1 MKKLFMFMLMAMILS
16 ISGWSQETVTFGGT
30 ATTNSNMGPL
40 PGYYGYHRSAI
51 VYKPEE
57 LADMPS
63 TCNITSIAWRVG
75 SVTAGSNNSTV
86 SIYLKEIIDTAIAN
100 TATWDD
106 ILFGATLVYQGLAS
120 VTANTWSEFEFST
133 PYQYSGGNLVVIT
146 QGEGCT
152 TSGGCSKSMY
162 YTGTMGSTTATLS
175 SAWTVYKDSSPQ
187 ASTVALSG
195 WSTKNHNKYDIQLTY
210 LPADGDYCAGVSGL
224 TKSNVLASTATVSW
238 NERED
243 NATVYV
249 QIKTASQDWED
260 AVEYTTTDNYF
271 DFTDLEPNTE
281 YDVRVMADC
290 GSSQSTYRT
299 TSFRTTCLL
308 ISEIPQTWDFENTD
322 HGAGTSS
329 YPLPSCWDRITTS
342 TSYLY
347 PYCYSSSTNAHSGTY
362 SLYWYN
368 YYKNS
373 LAILPPI
380 DTEVLPLQDL
390 RLAFYAKISAVPTG
404 SSSVKLQVG
413 VMTDPTDSTTF
424 TVVDSLTLT
433 TTHTLYEVDFN
444 EYEGEGNYIALRNAV
459 TGSLYSY
466 IYVDDMELMH
476 IPACTRPDNIAG
488 ETTTDGATLTWTS
501 TGENFILYYKEYGTE
516 EWLEYIDAQA
526 TDTGWVMNLTGLTPS
541 TYYLFYIKA
550 VCGED
555 ELSTETYIVRTECE
569 LLTELPYVC
578 DFETV
583 PPIANPLP
591 VCWTKGAANATYPYS
606 YSTTNAYEG
615 SRALYF
621 YTANYAA
628 LPPIDPDAIDLSTTQ
643 LTFFARGTS
652 AGYKLQVGVMT
663 DPTNAS
669 TFEQISSITLTS
681 NYELYEIPLSSY
693 EGEGTYVALRDT
705 ASNFIYVDNLSLEV
719 IPACTRPDDIAVE
732 TTVNSATISWTSD
745 GDDFEVYYKQKGT
758 DEWLVTT
765 NFVQGEGE
773 NTWSA
778 EIEYLLES
786 TQYVFYVKATCEG
799 EPRSFEQ
806 SFVTRQTPVDLPYET
821 NFSNDDDANRAWLF
835 QNHTSANY
843 WTFGSIGT
851 NENEETI
858 YGMYITNDGTTS
870 TYSHS
875 ATRVSAEK
883 SFTTGSEGQLHLEFD
898 VAAGG
903 ESTYDYLKVFIT
915 PASWTFP
922 ASTSEAWFSVNNY
935 QGSADS
941 NIYVLNFS
949 DYAANTTNT
958 SAATYPYL
966 FNLTSNTVHIS
977 QDIYN
982 PNPNGDIKV
991 TFMWRNDISGGTQIP
1006 AVEISNF
1013 SISAIECSAPAI
1025 TITDITT
1032 ESATVTLPEGNDY
1045 VVEYKLAS
1053 DDEGA
1058 WQSATVTGALAEIT
1072 GLENTTQYSVR
1083 AAMVCGNE
1091 LSEYSEGTFT
1101 TLQVAVDMPY
1111 ATDFSGE
1118 EGTGD
1123 RAWLFQNHTSVN
1135 HWVFGQPTTGHPAM
1149 YITNND
1155 TTLASSYTIT
1165 SATRVSAEKLFNA
1178 DGGEQIHLEFDVKS
1192 AGEGGYDYLKV
1203 FITPASWTFPAS
1215 ATEGT
1220 YSVRGYSGDEEENI
1234 YVLDF
1239 SEYASG
1245 TTYTTFSTSPYA
1257 YNLTNGNT
1265 IHISKEIT
1273 NPDPD
1278 GMVKVTF
1285 MWRND
1290 GGGGTQPAVEISN
1303 FAIDNVVCPTPEF
1316 TVDTTTITANSV
1328 VINLPEEG
1336 SYNVAYKPDSDLIT
1350 EWEEIED
1357 ANGATTLSDLDA
1369 VTTYIVKVV
1378 KVCDEGL
1385 SFSTTHSFT
1394 TACGTIATL
1403 PWTMT
1408 FDSETAT
1415 MPNCWDRANV
1425 YSTYPKVTSSSHYHS
1440 ASKKLEFH
1448 ASTTNSIA
1456 ILPSFVADLTELQV
1470 SFWSQREG
1478 TSSGTL
1484 TVGYV
1489 KDSADTV
1496 AFVPVVSYTAASMG
1510 NNNYQFFEVPFNQ
1523 VEIEEGDNPRI
1534 AFAYNTSGASSS
1546 YYWFIDDI
1554 TVSTI
1559 PACSRPH
1566 QFSVL
1571 PTSNSAT
1578 LSWTSTGTDFVVYY
1592 KDASSSE
1599 PFTETTNFESG
1610 EEENTWSITIDGL
1623 SPVTRYAYYVKAI
1636 CGEGDEI
1643 SSNIDTFQTQCAGLT
1658 ELPYTCDFET
1668 VPTGSNVL
1676 PECWNRG
1683 AGIIYPYS
1691 YSTTLAYEG
1700 SRALYFYTANY
1711 VTLPPVDADEITLS
1725 ETQLA
1730 FFARSSTAGTVLQV
1744 GVMTNPTDTS
1754 TFELV
1759 DSIALTTTYEYYEI
1773 PLSPYEGEGVY
1784 VALRNRVNG
1793 YIYLDNL
1800 SLDALPECSRPTDI
1814 AVTELTTNSATIQWT
1829 STGTDFEIY
1838 YKESSETEYPVDPIA
1853 SFEAGEEENT
1863 WTVTIDGLE
1872 EMTSYDFYIT
1882 AVCGTE
1888 ISSFEN
1894 TFTTLQTATDLP
1906 YSTDFS
1912 GDEETG
1918 DRQWLFNNHTSANYW
1933 TFGAI
1938 GTDTYG
1944 MFVTND
1950 GTTCGYAVSS
1960 AVTRVS
1966 AEKTFNVGAQAE
1978 LHIEFDVRAGGEST
1992 WDYFKVFVTPASWS
2006 FPASTSE
2013 STYSTSGYSG
2023 NAEDGIYVL
2032 NFSDY
2037 ASQST
2042 HEAAA
2047 TNPYKYNLTNGTVH
2061 ISQDIT
2067 NPDPN
2072 GVVKVTFMW
2081 RNDGGG
2087 GTQPAVEISNVSVSA
2102 VACSA
2107 PAPYT
2112 VDASV
2117 NSAIITMPED
2127 SEMEYEADYRLSGS
2141 EDDWTSASVSGNEIT
2156 ISGLTPA
2163 TEYEVRVAMV
2173 CDEGLSPYR
2182 TQTFM
2187 TLCDVIYDFPYVMAF
2202 NDQAQGSCWST
2213 QILSGTYNWQVA
2225 LVGGDTMMASSFTTG
2240 QRLLISPVFDITSLT
2255 NPYLAYD
2262 YDVRSDDNYEDSL
2275 YVYYRTNVDAEW
2287 TLLRQYGANEDG
2299 SIGQGPLSQHDSVA
2313 LPAGTSTYQVMFM
2326 GVGNNG
2332 YGVYLDDVIVYDES
2346 GVTPPEPVQ
2355 PTVVTN
2361 AATDIA
2367 QTTATLNGSIT
2378 DEGNQTITAQ
2388 GFEWRA
2394 TSATEYTTVS
2404 ATGTTMTANLTGL
2417 TANTSYTYRA
2427 FATTALGTVYG
2438 QELTFTTLEEVIYP
2452 VVQTLPAT
2460 SVTQTTATLNGAILS
2475 LGNQEIVSRGFK
2487 WGLLSNEQTTVE
2499 VEGEG
2504 TTLTYELTGLTANTT
2519 YIYKAFATLANG
2531 TTTYGVGIQFTTLE
2545 EGTVPCTPVEMTITE
2560 TVCYG
2565 ETYTF
2570 NGQTYNTTGTY
2581 STTVAGQGTDCDTNY
2596 TINLTVLPQNTAS
2609 ETITVCAGET
2619 ATFNGQTLVAG
2630 VNTIT
2635 VSGQGTDCDTLYT
2648 VTLIVKPVLTE
2659 NVDATI
2665 CAGETYEFNGQT
2677 YNATGTYTATITGSN
2692 GCDSTITL
2700 NLTVRPANT
2709 PINDEVTLNNDE
2721 LPYTY
2726 HGQEFNAFG
2735 TYTVT
2740 GEDEFGCPQEYT
2752 LTLVHNSGIN
2762 EVGSEFVVTLY
2773 PNPTTSNATLLV
2785 KGLTEEATIMVT
2797 DQAGRVIST
2806 TTLALGQE
2814 TMEVETSTLA
2824 SGVYYVRIQTA
2835 NSVRTEKL
2843 IKK

>member
-1 MKKLFMFMLMAMILS
+1 MLMAMILS

-30 ATTNSNMGPL
+30 SSTNANTSPL
-40 PGYYGYHRSAI
+40 PGYYGFHRSAI

-63 TCNITSIAWRVG
+63 TCNITSIAWRMYT
-75 SVTAGSNNSTV
+75 STAGGNV
-86 SIYLKEIIDTAIAN
+86 SIYLKEIADTAIAGS
-100 TATWDD
+100 ATWDD
-106 ILFGATLVYQGLAS
+106 VLTDATLVYQGSA
-120 VTANTWSEFEFST
+120 TAAANTWAEFEFDT
-133 PYQYSGGNLVVIT
+133 PYQYQGGNLVVIT

-195 WSTKNHNKYDIQLTY
+195 WSTKNHNKYDIKLTY

-224 TKSNVLASTATVSW
+224 TRSNVLASTATVSW

-243 NATVYV
+243 NATIYV

-260 AVEYTTTDNYF
+260 ADEYTTTDNYV
-271 DFTDLEPNTE
+271 DLTDLEPNTE
-281 YDVRVMADC
+281 YNVRVMADC

-329 YPLPSCWDRITTS
+329 YPLPSCWGRITTS
-342 TSYLY
+342 TSSLY

-501 TGENFILYYKEYGTE
+501 TGENFVLYYKEYGTE
-516 EWLEYIDAQA
+516 EWLEYTDAQA

-583 PPIANPLP
+583 PPISNPLP
-591 VCWTKGAANATYPYS
+591 VCWTKGTANATYPYS

-705 ASNFIYVDNLSLEV
+705 ASNYIYVDNLSLEV
-719 IPACTRPDDIAVE
+719 IPACSRPSDIAVE
-732 TTVNSATISWTSD
+732 TAVNSATVSWTSD

-758 DEWLVTT
+758 NEWQVAT
-765 NFVQGEGE
+765 NFVQGEAE

-778 EIEYLLES
+778 EIDDLLEA

-799 EPRSFEQ
+799 EPRSFDQ

-851 NENEETI
+851 GGNAETV
-858 YGMYITNDGTTS
+858 YGMYVTNDGTTS

-875 ATRVSAEK
+875 TTRVSAEK
-883 SFTTGSEGQLHLEFD
+883 SFTTGSEGQLHIEFD
-898 VAAGG
+898 VKAGG
-903 ESTYDYLKVFIT
+903 ESYYDYLKVFIT
-915 PASWTFP
+915 PASWSFP

-949 DYAANTTNT
+949 DYVSKTTNT

-966 FNLTSNTVHIS
+966 FNLTTDTVHIS
-977 QDIYN
+977 QDIFN
-982 PNPNGDIKV
+982 PNPNGDMKV
-991 TFMWRNDISGGTQIP
+991 TFMWRNDPSGGTQIP

-1058 WQSATVTGALAEIT
+1058 WQSATVTGTLAEIT

-1091 LSEYSEGTFT
+1091 LSEYSEGAFT

-1155 TTLASSYTIT
+1155 TTLVSSYTIT

-1215 ATEGT
+1215 ATEAT

-1273 NPDPD
+1273 NPNPN
-1278 GMVKVTF
+1278 GPVKVTF

-1357 ANGATTLSDLDA
+1357 ANGTTTISDLDA
-1369 VTTYIVKVV
+1369 ITTYIVKVV

-1394 TACGTIATL
+1394 TACGSIATL

-1415 MPNCWDRANV
+1415 MPNCWDRANI
-1425 YSTYPKVTSSSHYHS
+1425 YNTYPKVTASSHYHS
-1440 ASKKLEFH
+1440 ASNKLEFH

-1456 ILPSFVADLTELQV
+1456 ILPPFVTDLTELQV
-1470 SFWSQREG
+1470 SFFSQREG

-1496 AFVPVVSYTAASMG
+1496 AFVPVTSYTAASMG
-1510 NNNYQFFEVPFNQ
+1510 NNDYQFFEVPFDQ
-1523 VEIEEGDNPRI
+1523 VDLSEVTNPRI
-1534 AFAYNTSGASSS
+1534 AFAYNTSGASASW
-1546 YYWFIDDI
+1546 YWFVDDI

-1599 PFTETTNFESG
+1599 PFTETTNFEAG

-1643 SSNIDTFQTQCAGLT
+1643 SSINIDTFQTQCAGLT

-1683 AGIIYPYS
+1683 AGINYPYS
-1691 YSTTLAYEG
+1691 YSTSSAYEG

-1725 ETQLA
+1725 ETQLV
-1730 FFARSSTAGTVLQV
+1730 FFARATTTGKFLQV

-1773 PLSPYEGEGVY
+1773 PLSSYEGEGVY
-1784 VALRNRVNG
+1784 VALRNSVNG

-1800 SLDALPECSRPTDI
+1800 SLDAIPECSRPTDI
-1814 AVTELTTNSATIQWT
+1814 AVTGLTTNSATIQWT

-1918 DRQWLFNNHTSANYW
+1918 DRAWLFTNGTYSNYW
-1933 TFGAI
+1933 AFGSL
-1938 GTDTYG
+1938 GTNEDEETVYG
-1944 MFVTND
+1944 MFVTTD
-1950 GTTCGYAVSS
+1950 GTTPGYNDGSTS
-1960 AVTRVS
+1960 TVTT
-1966 AEKTFNVGAQAE
+1966 EKAFNVGPEGQI
-1978 LHIEFDVRAGGEST
+1978 HIEFDVQVGGEGT
-1992 WDYFKVFVTPASWS
+1992 YTPYDYLKVFLAPAAWS
-2006 FPASTSE
+2006 EALSSYSYSN
-2013 STYSTSGYSG
+2013 STY
-2023 NAEDGIYVL
+2023 AMD
-2032 NFSDY
+2032 FSDY
-2037 ASQST
+2037 LSQTGISSY
-2042 HEAAA
+2042 
-2047 TNPYKYNLTNGTVH
+2047 PYKLSLTQGNTIH
-2061 ISQDIT
+2061 ISQDMM
-2067 NPDPN
+2067 NPNPN
-2072 GVVKVTFMW
+2072 GAVKLVFLW
-2081 RNDGGG
+2081 RNDGSS
-2087 GTQPAVEISNVSVSA
+2087 GTQPAANISNLSVSA

-2107 PAPYT
+2107 PIVSVTDITTNSAKLVFNEEGTYT
-2112 VDASV
+2112 VKYKTADD
-2117 NSAIITMPED
+2117 ED
-2127 SEMEYEADYRLSGS
+2127 WTEDQVTGEEYE
-2141 EDDWTSASVSGNEIT
+2141 IT
-2156 ISGLTPA
+2156 GLEAA
-2163 TEYEVRVAMV
+2163 T
-2173 CDEGLSPYR
+2173 
-2182 TQTFM
+2182 
-2187 TLCDVIYDFPYVMAF
+2187 
-2202 NDQAQGSCWST
+2202 
-2213 QILSGTYNWQVA
+2213 TYAVQVA
-2225 LVGGDTMMASSFTTG
+2225 QQCDGDELSSFTT
-2240 QRLLISPVFDITSLT
+2240 LTFNTTCDVLTSLPQT
-2255 NPYLAYD
+2255 WNFETED
-2262 YDVRSDDNYEDSL
+2262 EDSGL
-2275 YVYYRTNVDAEW
+2275 PPCWTSTTTASRGHYIMSGTGYNGSSHFLRLWNNSNGVALAVLPPFDTQTYPVNNLQLRFRAMNLGTYDTWDVVIKAGVMTDLNDVTTFETVDTVHVVGAAGGSYLEYTLSLEDYEGEGEYIALGFETVSGSQWINVDDL
-2287 TLLRQYGANEDG
+2287 TLELREGE
-2299 SIGQGPLSQHDSVA
+2299 
-2313 LPAGTSTYQVMFM
+2313 
-2326 GVGNNG
+2326 
-2332 YGVYLDDVIVYDES
+2332 
-2346 GVTPPEPVQ
+2346 TPQPVQ

-2361 AATDIA
+2361 AATEVS
-2367 QTTATLNGSIT
+2367 QTSAVLNGAIT
-2378 DEGNQTITAQ
+2378 DEGNQTITAR
-2388 GFEWRA
+2388 GFEWKLA
-2394 TSATEYTTVS
+2394 TATDYTTVS
-2404 ATGTTMTANLTGL
+2404 ATGTTMTATLTGL
-2417 TANTSYTYRA
+2417 TANTTYTYRA

-2438 QELTFTTLEEVIYP
+2438 SELTFTTLE
-2452 VVQTLPAT
+2452 Q
-2460 SVTQTTATLNGAILS
+2460 
-2475 LGNQEIVSRGFK
+2475 
-2487 WGLLSNEQTTVE
+2487 
-2499 VEGEG
+2499 GE
-2504 TTLTYELTGLTANTT
+2504 E
-2519 YIYKAFATLANG
+2519 
-2531 TTTYGVGIQFTTLE
+2531 
-2545 EGTVPCTPVEMTITE
+2545 PCTPVSMTITE
-2560 TVCYG
+2560 TVCFG

-2570 NGQTYNTTGTY
+2570 NGQTYNATGTY
-2581 STTVAGQGTDCDTNY
+2581 TTTVAGQGTDCDTNY
-2596 TINLTVLPQNTAS
+2596 TINLTVLSQNTAS
-2609 ETITVCAGET
+2609 ETVTVCAGAT
-2619 ATFNGQTLVAG
+2619 ATFNGQTLTEG
-2630 VNTIT
+2630 TNTIT
-2635 VSGQGTDCDTLYT
+2635 VAGQGTDCDTLYT
-2648 VTLIVKPVLTE
+2648 VTLVVLQPTSSTTD
-2659 NVDATI
+2659 VTV
-2665 CAGETYEFNGQT
+2665 CYGETYEFNGQT
-2677 YNATGTYTATITGSN
+2677 YNATGTYTATLTN
-2692 GCDSTITL
+2692 AAGCDSVATL
-2700 NLTVRPANT
+2700 NLTVRPANA
-2709 PINDEVTLNNDE
+2709 PIEETVTLNNDE
-2721 LPYTY
+2721 LPYEY
-2726 HGQEFNAFG
+2726 QGQEYTAFG
-2735 TYTVT
+2735 TYQIT
-2740 GEDEFGCPQEYT
+2740 GEDEYGCPQEYV
-2752 LTLVHNSGIN
+2752 LTLVHNSGIAEVEN
-2762 EVGSEFVVTLY
+2762 EYSIALY
-2773 PNPTTSNATLLV
+2773 PNPTSENATLSV
-2785 KGLTEEATIMVT
+2785 KGLNEEATVIVT

-2806 TTLALGQE
+2806 TKLALGQE
-2814 TMEVETSTLA
+2814 TMEVETSKLA
-2824 SGVYYVRIQTA
+2824 SGVYYIRIQTA

-2843 IKK
+2843 IRK

>member
-30 ATTNSNMGPL
+30 ATTNSNTGPL
-40 PGYYGYHRSAI
+40 PGHYGFHRSAI

-63 TCNITSIAWRVG
+63 ACNITSIAWRMYT
-75 SVTAGSNNSTV
+75 STAGGNV
-86 SIYLKEIIDTAIAN
+86 SIYLKEIADTAIAGS
-100 TATWDD
+100 ATWDD
-106 ILFGATLVYQGLAS
+106 VLTDATLVYQGSATA
-120 VTANTWSEFEFST
+120 TANTWAEFEFDT
-133 PYQYSGGNLVVIT
+133 PYQYQGGNLVVIT

-152 TSGGCSKSMY
+152 TSGGCAKYMY
-162 YTGTMGSTTATLS
+162 YTGIMGSTTATLS

-195 WSTKNHNKYDIQLTY
+195 WSSKNHNKYDIQLSYVPTS
-210 LPADGDYCAGVSGL
+210 GDYCAGVSGL
-224 TKSNVLASTATVSW
+224 AKSNVLASTATVSW

-243 NATVYV
+243 NATIYV

-260 AVEYTTTDNYF
+260 ADEYTTTDNYV
-271 DFTDLEPNTE
+271 DLTDLEPNTE

-322 HGAGTSS
+322 HGAGTTSN
-329 YPLPSCWDRITTS
+329 PLPSCWSRIS
-342 TSYLY
+342 TNSSTLY
-347 PYCYSSSTNAHSGTY
+347 PYCYSSSTNAHGGTY
-362 SLYWYN
+362 SLYFYN
-368 YYKNS
+368 YSTSKNS

-380 DTEVLPLQDL
+380 DTEVLPLTDL
-390 RLAFYAKISAVPTG
+390 RLAFYAKISTASTA
-404 SSSVKLQVG
+404 VKLQVG

-424 TVVDSLTLT
+424 TVVDSLNLT

-459 TGSLYSY
+459 TGSIYSY

-526 TDTGWVMNLTGLTPS
+526 TDTGWVMNLTGLTPA

-583 PPIANPLP
+583 PPISNPLP
-591 VCWTKGAANATYPYS
+591 VCWTKGTANATYPYS
-606 YSTTNAYEG
+606 NSTTNAYEG

-643 LTFFARGTS
+643 LTFFARGTN

-705 ASNFIYVDNLSLEV
+705 ASNYIYVDNLSLEV
-719 IPACTRPDDIAVE
+719 IPACSRPSDIAVE
-732 TTVNSATISWTSD
+732 TAVNSATVSWTSD

-758 DEWLVTT
+758 DEWLVTA
-765 NFVQGEGE
+765 NFVQGEAE

-778 EIEYLLES
+778 EIDDLLEA

-799 EPRSFEQ
+799 EPRSFDQ

-821 NFSNDDDANRAWLF
+821 NFSNEDDANRAWLF
-835 QNHTSANY
+835 QNHTSENY

-875 ATRVSAEK
+875 TTRVSAEK
-883 SFTTGSEGQLHLEFD
+883 LFTTGSEGQLHLEFD
-898 VAAGG
+898 VKAGG
-903 ESTYDYLKVFIT
+903 ESTFDYLKVFIT
-915 PASWTFP
+915 PASWSFP
-922 ASTSEAWFSVNNY
+922 ASTSEAWFSVNSY
-935 QGSADS
+935 SGSADS

-949 DYAANTTNT
+949 DYASQSTHT
-958 SAATYPYL
+958 AAASNPYKY
-966 FNLTSNTVHIS
+966 NLTDGTVHIS

-982 PNPNGDIKV
+982 PNPNGDMKV
-991 TFMWRNDISGGTQIP
+991 TFMWRNDGGSGTQVP

-1025 TITDITT
+1025 TVTNVTT

-1058 WQSATVTGALAEIT
+1058 WQSATVTGATAEIT

-1091 LSEYSEGTFT
+1091 MSEYSEGAFT

-1155 TTLASSYTIT
+1155 TTLVSSYTIT

-1192 AGEGGYDYLKV
+1192 AGEGGFDYLKV
-1203 FITPASWTFPAS
+1203 FITPASWSFPAS
-1215 ATEGT
+1215 ATEAT
-1220 YSVRGYSGDEEENI
+1220 YSVRGYSGNAEENI

-1303 FAIDNVVCPTPEF
+1303 FAIANVVCPTPEF
-1316 TVDTTTITANSV
+1316 TVDITTITANSAT
-1328 VINLPEEG
+1328 INLPEEG

-1369 VTTYIVKVV
+1369 ITTYIVKVA
-1378 KVCDEGL
+1378 KVCDAGL
-1385 SFSTTHSFT
+1385 SFYATNSFT
-1394 TACGTIATL
+1394 TACGAIATL
-1403 PWTMT
+1403 PWTMN

-1415 MPNCWDRANV
+1415 IPNCWDRANV
-1425 YSTYPKVTSSSHYHS
+1425 YSTYPKVTTSSSHYHS

-1456 ILPSFVADLTELQV
+1456 ILPPFVTDLTELQV
-1470 SFWSQREG
+1470 SFFSQREG

-1496 AFVPVVSYTAASMG
+1496 AFVPVTSYTAASMG
-1510 NNNYQFFEVPFNQ
+1510 NNDYQFFEVPFDQ
-1523 VEIEEGDNPRI
+1523 VDLSEVTNPRI
-1534 AFAYNTSGASSS
+1534 AFAYNTSGANASW
-1546 YYWFIDDI
+1546 YWFVDDI

-1610 EEENTWSITIDGL
+1610 EEENTWSITLDEL

-1643 SSNIDTFQTQCAGLT
+1643 SSNIDTFKTQCAGLT

-1676 PECWNRG
+1676 PECWSRG
-1683 AGIIYPYS
+1683 AGINYPYS
-1691 YSTTLAYEG
+1691 YSTSSAYEG

-1730 FFARSSTAGTVLQV
+1730 FFARATTTGKFLQV

-1773 PLSPYEGEGVY
+1773 PLYSYEGEGVY
-1784 VALRNRVNG
+1784 VALRNSVNG

-1800 SLDALPECSRPTDI
+1800 SLDAIPECSRPTDI
-1814 AVTELTTNSATIQWT
+1814 AVTGLTTNSATIQWT

-1863 WTVTIDGLE
+1863 WTATIDGLE

-1888 ISSFEN
+1888 ISSFVN

-1918 DRQWLFNNHTSANYW
+1918 DTNWVLVNGSYTNYW
-1933 TFGAI
+1933 TIGAI
-1938 GTDTYG
+1938 DAESKL
-1944 MFVTND
+1944 FVTNN
-1950 GTTCGYAVSS
+1950 GTSSSYTISS
-1960 AVTRVS
+1960 AASIVG
-1966 AEKTFNVGAQAE
+1966 AEKIFTAGSQEQIHV
-1978 LHIEFDVRAGGEST
+1978 EFDVKVGGESS
-1992 WDYFKVFVTPASWS
+1992 WDYMKVFLSPAIWS
-2006 FPASTSE
+2006 FSTVTNAYDKSY
-2013 STYSTSGYSG
+2013 STY
-2023 NAEDGIYVL
+2023 AL

-2042 HEAAA
+2042 GSVSSY
-2047 TNPYKYNLTNGTVH
+2047 NYIFNLTGGNTVH
-2061 ISQDIT
+2061 ISADMDNP
-2067 NPDPN
+2067 NPD
-2072 GVVKVTFMW
+2072 GDIRLTFLW
-2081 RNDGGG
+2081 RNDGSS
-2087 GTQPAVEISNVSVSA
+2087 GTQPAVEISNVSVSM
-2102 VACSA
+2102 VSC
-2107 PAPYT
+2107 PTPGEFT
-2112 VDASV
+2112 VDAGTTT
-2117 NSAIITMPED
+2117 ATITMPEGSD
-2127 SEMEYEADYRLSGS
+2127 YVAEYKLST
-2141 EDDWTSASVSGNEIT
+2141 EDDDDWTSATVTGNVIDMTGLSAGSV
-2156 ISGLTPA
+2156 
-2163 TEYEVRVAMV
+2163 YDVRVARD
-2173 CDEGLSPYR
+2173 CDEGISGYR
-2182 TQTFM
+2182 VSTFT
-2187 TLCDVIYDFPYVMAF
+2187 TLCEAISDFPYTMDF
-2202 NDQAQGSCWST
+2202 ETQADLVCWSLET
-2213 QILSGTYNWQVA
+2213 VSGTTNWQRTNIGDEDDNYVA
-2225 LVGGDTMMASSFTTG
+2225 YSSYSSG
-2240 QRLLISPVFDITSLT
+2240 ERRLITPLLDISSLT
-2255 NPYLAYD
+2255 SPYLAFD
-2262 YDVRSDDNYEDSL
+2262 YDVLSDEDYYGADTL
-2275 YVYYRTNVDAEW
+2275 EVYYRTSTGSEW
-2287 TLLRQYGANEDG
+2287 TLLIQHTPNADG
-2299 SIGQGPLSQHDSVA
+2299 SLEDEVLSQHDSIA
-2313 LPAGTSTYQVMFM
+2313 LPAGTSEYQIMFL
-2326 GVGNNG
+2326 GIGGNG
-2332 YGVYLDDVIVYDES
+2332 YGVYVDNVVV
-2346 GVTPPEPVQ
+2346 GNAGGTVVTPIE
-2355 PTVVTN
+2355 PTVVTT
-2361 AATDIA
+2361 AATSIS
-2367 QTTATLNGSIT
+2367 QTSAVLNGAIT
-2378 DEGNQTITAQ
+2378 DEGNQTITAR
-2388 GFEWRA
+2388 GFEWKLA
-2394 TSATEYTTVS
+2394 SATDYTVVS
-2404 ATGTTMTANLTGL
+2404 ATGTTMTATLTGL
-2417 TANTSYTYRA
+2417 TANTTYTYKA

-2438 QELTFTTLEEVIYP
+2438 SELTFTTLE
-2452 VVQTLPAT
+2452 Q
-2460 SVTQTTATLNGAILS
+2460 
-2475 LGNQEIVSRGFK
+2475 
-2487 WGLLSNEQTTVE
+2487 
-2499 VEGEG
+2499 GE
-2504 TTLTYELTGLTANTT
+2504 E
-2519 YIYKAFATLANG
+2519 
-2531 TTTYGVGIQFTTLE
+2531 
-2545 EGTVPCTPVEMTITE
+2545 PCTPVSMTITE
-2560 TVCYG
+2560 TVCFG

-2570 NGQTYNTTGTY
+2570 NGQTYNATGTY
-2581 STTVAGQGTDCDTNY
+2581 TTTVAGQGTDCDTNY

-2609 ETITVCAGET
+2609 ETVTVCAGAT
-2619 ATFNGQTLVAG
+2619 ATFNGQTLTEG
-2630 VNTIT
+2630 TNTIT
-2635 VSGQGTDCDTLYT
+2635 VAGQGTDCDTLYT
-2648 VTLIVKPVLTE
+2648 VTLVVLQPTSSTTD
-2659 NVDATI
+2659 VTV
-2665 CAGETYEFNGQT
+2665 CYGETYEFNGQT
-2677 YNATGTYTATITGSN
+2677 YNATGTYTATLTN
-2692 GCDSTITL
+2692 AAGCDSVATL
-2700 NLTVRPANT
+2700 NLTVRPANA
-2709 PINDEVTLNNDE
+2709 PIEETVTLNNDE
-2721 LPYTY
+2721 LPYTWRGEQY
-2726 HGQEFNAFG
+2726 TEFG

-2740 GEDEFGCPQEYT
+2740 GEDENGCPQEYV
-2752 LTLVHNSGIN
+2752 LTLVHNSGIAEVEN
-2762 EVGSEFVVTLY
+2762 EYSIALY
-2773 PNPTTSNATLLV
+2773 PNPTSENATLSV
-2785 KGLTEEATIMVT
+2785 KGLNEEATVIVT

-2806 TTLALGQE
+2806 TKLALGQE
-2814 TMEVETSTLA
+2814 TMEVETTKLA
-2824 SGVYYVRIQTA
+2824 SGVYYIRIQTA

-2843 IKK
+2843 IRK

>member
-1 MKKLFMFMLMAMILS
+1 MAMILS

-30 ATTNSNMGPL
+30 SSTSANTSPL

-63 TCNITSIAWRVG
+63 TCNITSIAWRMG
-75 SVTAGSNNSTV
+75 GTSNAGGNV
-86 SIYLKEIIDTAIAN
+86 SIYLKEIADTAIAGS
-100 TATWDD
+100 ATWDD
-106 ILFGATLVYQGLAS
+106 VLTDATLVYQGSA
-120 VTANTWSEFEFST
+120 TAAANTWAEFEFDT
-133 PYQYSGGNLVVIT
+133 PYQYQGGNLVVIT

-175 SAWTVYKDSSPQ
+175 SAWTVYQDSSPQ

-195 WSTKNHNKYDIQLTY
+195 WSTKNHNKYDIKLTY

-224 TKSNVLASTATVSW
+224 TKSNVLASTATISW

-243 NATVYV
+243 NATIYV

-260 AVEYTTTDNYF
+260 ADEYTTTDNYV
-271 DFTDLEPNTE
+271 DLTDLEPNTE

-342 TSYLY
+342 TSSLY

-380 DTEVLPLQDL
+380 DTEVLPLTDL
-390 RLAFYAKISAVPTG
+390 RLAFYAKISTATTAA
-404 SSSVKLQVG
+404 KLQVG

-459 TGSLYSY
+459 TGSTYSY

-501 TGENFILYYKEYGTE
+501 TGENFVLYYKEYGTE
-516 EWLEYIDAQA
+516 EWLEYTDAQA
-526 TDTGWVMNLTGLTPS
+526 TDTGWVMNLTDLTPA

-583 PPIANPLP
+583 PPISNPLP
-591 VCWTKGAANATYPYS
+591 VCWTKGTANATYPYS
-606 YSTTNAYEG
+606 YSTTDAYEG

-628 LPPIDPDAIDLSTTQ
+628 LPPIDPNAIDLSTTQ
-643 LTFFARGTS
+643 LTFFARGKS

-669 TFEQISSITLTS
+669 TFEQVSSITLTS

-705 ASNFIYVDNLSLEV
+705 ASNYIYVDNLSLEV
-719 IPACTRPDDIAVE
+719 IPACSRPSDIAVE
-732 TTVNSATISWTSD
+732 TAVNSATVSWTSD

-758 DEWLVTT
+758 NEWQVAA
-765 NFVQGEGE
+765 NFVQGEAE

-778 EIEYLLES
+778 EIDDLLEA

-799 EPRSFEQ
+799 EPRSFDQ

-821 NFSNDDDANRAWLF
+821 NFSNEDDANRAWLF
-835 QNHTSANY
+835 QNHTSENY

-851 NENEETI
+851 NENAETI

-883 SFTTGSEGQLHLEFD
+883 LFTTGSEGQLHLEFD

-949 DYAANTTNT
+949 DYVSKTTNT

-966 FNLTSNTVHIS
+966 FNLTTDTVHIS
-977 QDIYN
+977 QDIFN
-982 PNPNGDIKV
+982 PNPNGDMKV
-991 TFMWRNDISGGTQIP
+991 TFIWRNDGSDGTQVP

-1013 SISAIECSAPAI
+1013 SISAIECSAPMI
-1025 TITDITT
+1025 TVTDITT

-1058 WQSATVTGALAEIT
+1058 WQSATVTGTTAEIT

-1091 LSEYSEGTFT
+1091 MSEYSEGAFT

-1155 TTLASSYTIT
+1155 TTLVSSYTIT

-1192 AGEGGYDYLKV
+1192 EGEGGYDYLKV

-1215 ATEGT
+1215 ATEET
-1220 YSVRGYSGDEEENI
+1220 YSVRGYSGNAEENI

-1245 TTYTTFSTSPYA
+1245 TTYASFSTSPYA

-1290 GGGGTQPAVEISN
+1290 GSGGTQPAVEISN

-1357 ANGATTLSDLDA
+1357 ANGAITLSDLDA

-1394 TACGTIATL
+1394 TACGAIATL
-1403 PWTMT
+1403 PWTMN

-1415 MPNCWDRANV
+1415 IPNCWDRANV
-1425 YSTYPKVTSSSHYHS
+1425 YSTYPKVTTSSSHYHS

-1456 ILPSFVADLTELQV
+1456 ILPPFVTDLTELQV
-1470 SFWSQREG
+1470 SFFSQREG

-1510 NNNYQFFEVPFNQ
+1510 NNDYQFFEVPFNQ

-1643 SSNIDTFQTQCAGLT
+1643 SSNIDTFQTRCAGLT

-1683 AGIIYPYS
+1683 AGINYPYS
-1691 YSTTLAYEG
+1691 YSTSSAYEG

-1754 TFELV
+1754 TFEV
-1759 DSIALTTTYEYYEI
+1759 IDSIALTTTYTYYEF
-1773 PLSPYEGEGVY
+1773 PLSAYEGEGVY

-1918 DRQWLFNNHTSANYW
+1918 DRAWLFTNGTYSNYW
-1933 TFGAI
+1933 AFGSL
-1938 GTDTYG
+1938 GTNAGGETVYG

-1950 GTTCGYAVSS
+1950 GTTPGYSTGS
-1960 AVTRVS
+1960 ASIVTT
-1966 AEKTFNVGAQAE
+1966 EKTFNVGPEGQI
-1978 LHIEFDVRAGGEST
+1978 HIEFDVQVGGEGTST
-1992 WDYFKVFVTPASWS
+1992 PYDYLKVFLAPPAWS
-2006 FPASTSE
+2006 EALSSYSYSN
-2013 STYSTSGYSG
+2013 STY
-2023 NAEDGIYVL
+2023 AMD
-2032 NFSDY
+2032 FSDY
-2037 ASQST
+2037 LSQTGIS
-2042 HEAAA
+2042 
-2047 TNPYKYNLTNGTVH
+2047 NYPYKLSLTQGNTIH
-2061 ISQDIT
+2061 ISQDMT
-2067 NPDPN
+2067 NPNPD
-2072 GVVKVTFMW
+2072 GVVKLIFLW
-2081 RNDGGG
+2081 RNDGSS
-2087 GTQPAVEISNVSVSA
+2087 GTQPAVNISNLSVSA

-2107 PAPYT
+2107 PAFVT
-2112 VDASV
+2112 VSNVAARTATVTLPEEGNFVVEYKTAADEDWTEATVVDNVATLTGLTPETSYSVRAASLCGEDQLSSYV
-2117 NSAIITMPED
+2117 TASFTTTVACPAPVVTVSATTANSAIISYTGDAE
-2127 SEMEYEADYRLSGS
+2127 SYELKYKAAA
-2141 EDDWTSASVSGNEIT
+2141 EEDWTTETIT
-2156 ISGLTPA
+2156 ENPYTIANLTPSTSYTLELRA
-2163 TEYEVRVAMV
+2163 NCGEEDGMSSAGTASFTTACVAV
-2173 CDEGLSPYR
+2173 
-2182 TQTFM
+2182 T
-2187 TLCDVIYDFPYVMAF
+2187 DFPYTESFEGNNLGCWLSNPVDAIAS
-2202 NDQAQGSCWST
+2202 NWST
-2213 QILSGTYNWQVA
+2213 SEYYYSSSTAPADGSYCAYLYLENNNAYHHAQLLSPTFDLSSIGNPTLTFSHIQKVWISDQ
-2225 LVGGDTMMASSFTTG
+2225 DTLG
-2240 QRLLISPVFDITSLT
+2240 L
-2255 NPYLAYD
+2255 
-2262 YDVRSDDNYEDSL
+2262 
-2275 YVYYRTNVDAEW
+2275 YYRTSTAGEW
-2287 TLLRQYGANEDG
+2287 TYLTSWSSNINTWQNETITLPEPSAEYQLMFLGA
-2299 SIGQGPLSQHDSVA
+2299 IH
-2313 LPAGTSTYQVMFM
+2313 Y
-2326 GVGNNG
+2326 G
-2332 YGVYLDDVIVYDES
+2332 YGIGIDNITIDGDGE
-2346 GVTPPEPVQ
+2346 TPEPVQ

-2361 AATDIA
+2361 AATEVS
-2367 QTTATLNGSIT
+2367 QTSAVLNGAIT
-2378 DEGNQTITAQ
+2378 DEGNQTITAR
-2388 GFEWRA
+2388 GFEWKLA
-2394 TSATEYTTVS
+2394 TATDYTTVS
-2404 ATGTTMTANLTGL
+2404 ATGTTMTATLTGL

-2427 FATTALGTVYG
+2427 FATTALGPVYG
-2438 QELTFTTLEEVIYP
+2438 SELTFTTLEAVVDPVQPEVETY
-2452 VVQTLPAT
+2452 VAT
-2460 SVTQTTATLNGAILS
+2460 NITETSATLNGNFLS
-2475 LGNQEIVSRGFK
+2475 LGNQTITAQGFEWRPLSATDDDFVSVNVPG
-2487 WGLLSNEQTTVE
+2487 T
-2499 VEGEG
+2499 
-2504 TTLTYELTGLTANTT
+2504 TTLTYNLTGLTANTN
-2519 YIYKAFATLANG
+2519 YIYRTFATTALG
-2531 TTTYGVGIQFTTLE
+2531 TVYGAAVTFTTLE
-2545 EGTVPCTPVEMTITE
+2545 QGEEPCTPTSSTVE
-2560 TVCYG
+2560 
-2565 ETYTF
+2565 
-2570 NGQTYNTTGTY
+2570 
-2581 STTVAGQGTDCDTNY
+2581 A
-2596 TINLTVLPQNTAS
+2596 A
-2609 ETITVCAGET
+2609 
-2619 ATFNGQTLVAG
+2619 
-2630 VNTIT
+2630 
-2635 VSGQGTDCDTLYT
+2635 
-2648 VTLIVKPVLTE
+2648 
-2659 NVDATI
+2659 I
-2665 CAGETYEFNGQT
+2665 CAGENYEFNGQT
-2677 YNATGTYTATITGSN
+2677 YNATGTYTATLVN
-2692 GCDSTITL
+2692 AAGCDSTVTL
-2700 NLTVRPANT
+2700 NLTVRPENT
-2709 PINDEVTLNNDE
+2709 PIEETVTISVND
-2721 LPYTY
+2721 LPYSWRGEEY
-2726 HGQEFNAFG
+2726 GEFG
-2735 TYTVT
+2735 TYTVVE
-2740 GEDEFGCPQEYT
+2740 EDENGCPQEYV
-2752 LTLVHNSGIN
+2752 LILNHDNAISVVEN
-2762 EVGSEFVVTLY
+2762 EYSIALY
-2773 PNPTTSNATLLV
+2773 PNPTSENATLSV
-2785 KGLTEEATIMVT
+2785 KGLNEEATVIVT

-2806 TTLALGQE
+2806 TKLALGQE
-2814 TMEVETSTLA
+2814 TLELERSKLA
-2824 SGVYYVRIQTA
+2824 SGVYYIRIQTA

-2843 IKK
+2843 IRK

>member
-1 MKKLFMFMLMAMILS
+1 MAMILS

-30 ATTNSNMGPL
+30 SSTSANTSPL

-63 TCNITSIAWRVG
+63 TCNITSIAWRMG
-75 SVTAGSNNSTV
+75 STSNAGGNV
-86 SIYLKEIIDTAIAN
+86 SIYLKEIADTAIAGS
-100 TATWDD
+100 ATWDD
-106 ILFGATLVYQGLAS
+106 VLTDATLVYQGSA
-120 VTANTWSEFEFST
+120 TAAANTWAEFEFDT
-133 PYQYSGGNLVVIT
+133 PYQYQGGNLVVIT

-175 SAWTVYKDSSPQ
+175 SAWTVYQDSSPQ

-195 WSTKNHNKYDIQLTY
+195 WSTKNHNKYDIKLTY

-243 NATVYV
+243 NATIYV

-260 AVEYTTTDNYF
+260 ADEYTTTDNYI
-271 DFTDLEPNTE
+271 DLTDLEPNTE

-308 ISEIPQTWDFENTD
+308 ISEISQTWDFENTD

-329 YPLPSCWDRITTS
+329 YPLPSCWGRITTS
-342 TSYLY
+342 TSSLY

-444 EYEGEGNYIALRNAV
+444 EYGGEGNYIALRNAV

-516 EWLEYIDAQA
+516 EWLEYTDAQA
-526 TDTGWVMNLTGLTPS
+526 TDTGWVMNLTGLTPA

-606 YSTTNAYEG
+606 CSTTNAYEG

-628 LPPIDPDAIDLSTTQ
+628 LPPIDPNAIDLSTTQ
-643 LTFFARGTS
+643 LTFFARGTN

-705 ASNFIYVDNLSLEV
+705 ASNYIYVDNLSLEV
-719 IPACTRPDDIAVE
+719 IPACSRPSDIAVE
-732 TTVNSATISWTSD
+732 TAVNSATVSWTSD

-758 DEWLVTT
+758 NEWQVAT
-765 NFVQGEGE
+765 NFVQGEAE

-778 EIEYLLES
+778 EIDDLLEA

-799 EPRSFEQ
+799 EPRSFDQ

-851 NENEETI
+851 NENAETI
-858 YGMYITNDGTTS
+858 YGMYVTNDGTTS

-883 SFTTGSEGQLHLEFD
+883 SFTTGSEGQLHIEFD
-898 VAAGG
+898 VKAGG

-915 PASWTFP
+915 PASWSFP
-922 ASTSEAWFSVNNY
+922 ASTSEAWFSVNDY

-949 DYAANTTNT
+949 DYVSKTTNT
-958 SAATYPYL
+958 SASTYPYL
-966 FNLTSNTVHIS
+966 FNLTTDTVHIS

-982 PNPNGDIKV
+982 PNPNGDMKV
-991 TFMWRNDISGGTQIP
+991 TFIWRNDPSGGTQIP

-1058 WQSATVTGALAEIT
+1058 WQSATVTGTTAEIT

-1215 ATEGT
+1215 ATEAT

-1273 NPDPD
+1273 NPNPN
-1278 GMVKVTF
+1278 GPVKVTF

-1357 ANGATTLSDLDA
+1357 ANGATTLSDLNA

-1394 TACGTIATL
+1394 TACGAIATL
-1403 PWTMT
+1403 PWTMN

-1415 MPNCWDRANV
+1415 IPNCWDRANV

-1456 ILPSFVADLTELQV
+1456 ILPPFVTDLTELQV

-1510 NNNYQFFEVPFNQ
+1510 NNDYQFFEVPFDQ
-1523 VEIEEGDNPRI
+1523 VDLSEVTNPRI
-1534 AFAYNTSGASSS
+1534 AFAYNTSGANASW
-1546 YYWFIDDI
+1546 YWFVDDI

-1683 AGIIYPYS
+1683 AGINYPYS
-1691 YSTTLAYEG
+1691 YSTSSAYEG

-1918 DRQWLFNNHTSANYW
+1918 DRAWLFTNGTYSNYW
-1933 TFGAI
+1933 TFGSL
-1938 GTDTYG
+1938 GTNAGGETVYG

-1950 GTTCGYAVSS
+1950 GTTPGYSTGS
-1960 AVTRVS
+1960 ASIVTT
-1966 AEKTFNVGAQAE
+1966 EKTFNVGPEGQI
-1978 LHIEFDVRAGGEST
+1978 HIEFDVQVGGEGTST
-1992 WDYFKVFVTPASWS
+1992 PYDYLKVFLAPPAWS
-2006 FPASTSE
+2006 EALSSYSYSN
-2013 STYSTSGYSG
+2013 STY
-2023 NAEDGIYVL
+2023 AMD
-2032 NFSDY
+2032 FSDY
-2037 ASQST
+2037 LSQTGIS
-2042 HEAAA
+2042 
-2047 TNPYKYNLTNGTVH
+2047 NYPYKLSLTQGNTIH
-2061 ISQDIT
+2061 ISQDMT
-2067 NPDPN
+2067 NPNPD
-2072 GVVKVTFMW
+2072 GVVKLIFLW
-2081 RNDGGG
+2081 RNDVAS
-2087 GTQPAVEISNVSVSA
+2087 GTQPAVNISNLSVSA

-2107 PAPYT
+2107 PIVSVTDITTNSAKLVFNEEGTYT
-2112 VDASV
+2112 VKYKTASD
-2117 NSAIITMPED
+2117 ED
-2127 SEMEYEADYRLSGS
+2127 WTEEQVTGEEYE
-2141 EDDWTSASVSGNEIT
+2141 IT
-2156 ISGLTPA
+2156 GLEAA
-2163 TEYEVRVAMV
+2163 T
-2173 CDEGLSPYR
+2173 
-2182 TQTFM
+2182 
-2187 TLCDVIYDFPYVMAF
+2187 
-2202 NDQAQGSCWST
+2202 
-2213 QILSGTYNWQVA
+2213 TYAVQVA
-2225 LVGGDTMMASSFTTG
+2225 QQCDDELSSFTT
-2240 QRLLISPVFDITSLT
+2240 LTFSTTCDVLTSLPQT
-2255 NPYLAYD
+2255 WD
-2262 YDVRSDDNYEDSL
+2262 FETEDEDSGL
-2275 YVYYRTNVDAEW
+2275 PPCWTSTTTASRGHYIMDGTGYNGSAHFLRLWNNSNGVALAVLPPFDTETYPVNNLQLRFRAMNLGTYPTWDVVIKAGVMTDLNDVTTFETVDTVHVVGAAGGSYLEYTLSLEDYEGEGEYIALGFETVSGSQWINVDDL
-2287 TLLRQYGANEDG
+2287 TLELREGE
-2299 SIGQGPLSQHDSVA
+2299 
-2313 LPAGTSTYQVMFM
+2313 
-2326 GVGNNG
+2326 
-2332 YGVYLDDVIVYDES
+2332 
-2346 GVTPPEPVQ
+2346 TPQPVQ

-2361 AATDIA
+2361 AATSVT
-2367 QTTATLNGSIT
+2367 QTSAVLNGAIT
-2378 DEGNQTITAQ
+2378 DEGNQTITAR
-2388 GFEWRA
+2388 GFEWKLA
-2394 TSATEYTTVS
+2394 TATDYTTLS
-2404 ATGTTMTANLTGL
+2404 ATGTTMTATLTGL
-2417 TANTSYTYRA
+2417 TANTTYTYKA

-2438 QELTFTTLEEVIYP
+2438 SELTFTTLE
-2452 VVQTLPAT
+2452 Q
-2460 SVTQTTATLNGAILS
+2460 
-2475 LGNQEIVSRGFK
+2475 
-2487 WGLLSNEQTTVE
+2487 
-2499 VEGEG
+2499 GE
-2504 TTLTYELTGLTANTT
+2504 E
-2519 YIYKAFATLANG
+2519 
-2531 TTTYGVGIQFTTLE
+2531 
-2545 EGTVPCTPVEMTITE
+2545 PCTPVSMTITE
-2560 TVCYG
+2560 TVCFG

-2570 NGQTYNTTGTY
+2570 NGQTYNATGTY
-2581 STTVAGQGTDCDTNY
+2581 TTTVAGQGTDCDTNY

-2609 ETITVCAGET
+2609 ETVTVCAGAT
-2619 ATFNGQTLVAG
+2619 ATFNGQTLTEG
-2630 VNTIT
+2630 TNTIT
-2635 VSGQGTDCDTLYT
+2635 VAGQGTDCDTLYT
-2648 VTLIVKPVLTE
+2648 VTLVVLQPTSSTTD
-2659 NVDATI
+2659 VTV
-2665 CAGETYEFNGQT
+2665 CYGETYEFNGQT
-2677 YNATGTYTATITGSN
+2677 YNATGTYTATLTN
-2692 GCDSTITL
+2692 AAGCDSVATL
-2700 NLTVRPANT
+2700 NLTVRPANA
-2709 PINDEVTLNNDE
+2709 PIEETVTLNNDE
-2721 LPYTY
+2721 LPYTWRGEQY
-2726 HGQEFNAFG
+2726 TEFG
-2735 TYTVT
+2735 TYTVA
-2740 GEDEFGCPQEYT
+2740 GEDENGCPQEYV
-2752 LTLVHNSGIN
+2752 LTLVHNSGIAEVEN
-2762 EVGSEFVVTLY
+2762 EYSIALY
-2773 PNPTTSNATLLV
+2773 PNPTSENATLSV
-2785 KGLTEEATIMVT
+2785 KGLNEEATVIVT

-2806 TTLALGQE
+2806 SKLALGQE
-2814 TMEVETSTLA
+2814 TMEVETTKLA
-2824 SGVYYVRIQTA
+2824 SGVYYIRIQTA

>member
-1 MKKLFMFMLMAMILS
+1 MAMILS

-30 ATTNSNMGPL
+30 SSTSANTSPL

-63 TCNITSIAWRVG
+63 TCNITSIAWRMG
-75 SVTAGSNNSTV
+75 TSNAGGNV
-86 SIYLKEIIDTAIAN
+86 SIYLKEIADTAIAGS
-100 TATWDD
+100 ATWDD
-106 ILFGATLVYQGLAS
+106 VLTDATLVYQGSA
-120 VTANTWSEFEFST
+120 TAAANTWAEFEFDT
-133 PYQYSGGNLVVIT
+133 PYQYQGGNLVVIT

-175 SAWTVYKDSSPQ
+175 SAWTVYQDSSPQ

-195 WSTKNHNKYDIQLTY
+195 WSTKNHNKYDIKLTY

-224 TKSNVLASTATVSW
+224 TKSNVLASTATISW

-243 NATVYV
+243 NATIYV

-260 AVEYTTTDNYF
+260 ADEYTTTDNYV
-271 DFTDLEPNTE
+271 DLTDLEPNTE

-342 TSYLY
+342 TSSLY

-380 DTEVLPLQDL
+380 DTEVLPLTDL

-501 TGENFILYYKEYGTE
+501 TGENFVLYYKEYGTE
-516 EWLEYIDAQA
+516 EWLEYTDAQA
-526 TDTGWVMNLTGLTPS
+526 TDTGWVMNLTDLTPA

-591 VCWTKGAANATYPYS
+591 VCWTKGTANATYPYS
-606 YSTTNAYEG
+606 YSTTDAYEG

-628 LPPIDPDAIDLSTTQ
+628 LPPIDPNAIDLSTTQ
-643 LTFFARGTS
+643 LTFFARGTN

-669 TFEQISSITLTS
+669 TFEQVSSITLTS

-705 ASNFIYVDNLSLEV
+705 ASNYIYVDNLSLEV
-719 IPACTRPDDIAVE
+719 IPACSRPSDIAVE
-732 TTVNSATISWTSD
+732 TAVNSATVSWTSD

-758 DEWLVTT
+758 NEWQVAA
-765 NFVQGEGE
+765 NFVQGEAE

-778 EIEYLLES
+778 EIEDLLEA

-799 EPRSFEQ
+799 EPRSFDQ

-821 NFSNDDDANRAWLF
+821 NFSNEDDANRAWLF
-835 QNHTSANY
+835 QNHTSENY

-851 NENEETI
+851 GENEETI

-875 ATRVSAEK
+875 TTRVSAEK
-883 SFTTGSEGQLHLEFD
+883 LFTTGSEGQLHLEFD
-898 VAAGG
+898 VKAGG
-903 ESTYDYLKVFIT
+903 ESYFDYLKVFIT
-915 PASWTFP
+915 PASWSFP

-949 DYAANTTNT
+949 DYVSKTTNT

-966 FNLTSNTVHIS
+966 FNLTTDTVHIS
-977 QDIYN
+977 QDIFN
-982 PNPNGDIKV
+982 PNPNGDMKV
-991 TFMWRNDISGGTQIP
+991 TFIWRNDPSGGTQIP

-1025 TITDITT
+1025 TVTDITT

-1053 DDEGA
+1053 DDEDA
-1058 WQSATVTGALAEIT
+1058 WQSATVTGTTAEIT

-1091 LSEYSEGTFT
+1091 MSEYSEGAFT

-1155 TTLASSYTIT
+1155 TTLVSSYTIT

-1192 AGEGGYDYLKV
+1192 EGEGGYDYLKV

-1215 ATEGT
+1215 ATEET
-1220 YSVRGYSGDEEENI
+1220 YSVRGYSGNAEENI

-1245 TTYTTFSTSPYA
+1245 TTYASFSTSPYA

-1290 GGGGTQPAVEISN
+1290 GSGGTQPAVEISN

-1394 TACGTIATL
+1394 TACGAIATL
-1403 PWTMT
+1403 PWTMN

-1415 MPNCWDRANV
+1415 IPNCWDRANV
-1425 YSTYPKVTSSSHYHS
+1425 YSTYPKVTTSSSHYHS

-1456 ILPSFVADLTELQV
+1456 ILPPFVTDLTELQV

-1510 NNNYQFFEVPFNQ
+1510 NNDYQFFEVPFNQ
-1523 VEIEEGDNPRI
+1523 VDLSEVTNPRI

-1559 PACSRPH
+1559 PECTPPVVANVESTTND
-1566 QFSVL
+1566 V
-1571 PTSNSAT
+1571 TIT
-1578 LSWTSTGTDFVVYY
+1578 WTSTGEDFVVYY
-1592 KDASSSE
+1592 KAVGSE
-1599 PFTETTNFESG
+1599 EYLES
-1610 EEENTWSITIDGL
+1610 
-1623 SPVTRYAYYVKAI
+1623 
-1636 CGEGDEI
+1636 
-1643 SSNIDTFQTQCAGLT
+1643 
-1658 ELPYTCDFET
+1658 
-1668 VPTGSNVL
+1668 
-1676 PECWNRG
+1676 
-1683 AGIIYPYS
+1683 
-1691 YSTTLAYEG
+1691 
-1700 SRALYFYTANY
+1700 
-1711 VTLPPVDADEITLS
+1711 
-1725 ETQLA
+1725 
-1730 FFARSSTAGTVLQV
+1730 
-1744 GVMTNPTDTS
+1744 
-1754 TFELV
+1754 
-1759 DSIALTTTYEYYEI
+1759 
-1773 PLSPYEGEGVY
+1773 
-1784 VALRNRVNG
+1784 
-1793 YIYLDNL
+1793 
-1800 SLDALPECSRPTDI
+1800 
-1814 AVTELTTNSATIQWT
+1814 
-1829 STGTDFEIY
+1829 TDF
-1838 YKESSETEYPVDPIA
+1838 V
-1853 SFEAGEEENT
+1853 AGEEENVYSIT
-1863 WTVTIDGLE
+1863 LTGLSE
-1872 EMTSYDFYIT
+1872 STSYEFYVAAI
-1882 AVCGTE
+1882 CGDTPIE
-1888 ISSFEN
+1888 SIHG
-1894 TFTTLQTATDLP
+1894 TFSTMQSPVDLP
-1906 YSTDFS
+1906 YETDFS
-1912 GDEETG
+1912 DEEGTG
-1918 DRQWLFNNHTSANYW
+1918 NRAWLFNNHTSTNYW
-1933 TFGAI
+1933 MFGAT
-1938 GTDTYG
+1938 GTNENEETTYG
-1944 MFVTND
+1944 MFVTNN
-1950 GTTCGYAVSS
+1950 GTTSS
-1960 AVTRVS
+1960 YTLTSATRVS
-1966 AEKTFNVGAQAE
+1966 AEKTFTTGSEGQ
-1978 LHIEFDVRAGGEST
+1978 LHLEFDVAAGGEST
-1992 WDYFKVFVTPASWS
+1992 YDYLKVFITPASWT

-2042 HEAAA
+2042 HAAAA

-2061 ISQDIT
+2061 ISQDVF
-2067 NPDPN
+2067 NPNPN
-2072 GVVKVTFMW
+2072 GDIKVTFMW
-2081 RNDGGG
+2081 RNDSGS
-2087 GTQPAVEISNVSVSA
+2087 GTQPAVTISDFSISA

-2107 PAPYT
+2107 PIVSVSDIT
-2112 VDASV
+2112 V
-2117 NSAIITMPED
+2117 NSAKLVFNEEGTYTVKYKTASDED
-2127 SEMEYEADYRLSGS
+2127 WTEDQVTGEEYE
-2141 EDDWTSASVSGNEIT
+2141 IT
-2156 ISGLTPA
+2156 GLEAA
-2163 TEYEVRVAMV
+2163 T
-2173 CDEGLSPYR
+2173 
-2182 TQTFM
+2182 
-2187 TLCDVIYDFPYVMAF
+2187 
-2202 NDQAQGSCWST
+2202 
-2213 QILSGTYNWQVA
+2213 TYAVQVA
-2225 LVGGDTMMASSFTTG
+2225 QQCDDELSSFTT
-2240 QRLLISPVFDITSLT
+2240 LTFSTTCDVLTSLPQT
-2255 NPYLAYD
+2255 WDFETEDEDSGLPPCWTSTTTANRGHYIMSGTGYNGSSHFLRLWNNSNGVALAVLPPFDTETYPVNNLQLRFRAMNLGTYPTWDVVIKAGVMTDLNDVTTFETVDTVHVVGAAGGSYLEYTL
-2262 YDVRSDDNYEDSL
+2262 SLENYEGEGEYIALGFETVSGSQWI
-2275 YVYYRTNVDAEW
+2275 NVDDL
-2287 TLLRQYGANEDG
+2287 TLELREGE
-2299 SIGQGPLSQHDSVA
+2299 
-2313 LPAGTSTYQVMFM
+2313 
-2326 GVGNNG
+2326 
-2332 YGVYLDDVIVYDES
+2332 
-2346 GVTPPEPVQ
+2346 TPQPVQ

-2361 AATDIA
+2361 AATSVS
-2367 QTTATLNGSIT
+2367 QTSAVLNGEIT
-2378 DEGNQTITAQ
+2378 SLGNQTITAR
-2388 GFEWRA
+2388 GFEWKLA
-2394 TSATEYTTVS
+2394 TATDYTVVS
-2404 ATGTTMTANLTGL
+2404 ATGTTMSATLTGL
-2417 TANTSYTYRA
+2417 TANTTYTYKA

-2438 QELTFTTLEEVIYP
+2438 SELTFTTLEQGDE
-2452 VVQTLPAT
+2452 
-2460 SVTQTTATLNGAILS
+2460 
-2475 LGNQEIVSRGFK
+2475 
-2487 WGLLSNEQTTVE
+2487 
-2499 VEGEG
+2499 
-2504 TTLTYELTGLTANTT
+2504 
-2519 YIYKAFATLANG
+2519 
-2531 TTTYGVGIQFTTLE
+2531 
-2545 EGTVPCTPVEMTITE
+2545 PCTPTA
-2560 TVCYG
+2560 
-2565 ETYTF
+2565 
-2570 NGQTYNTTGTY
+2570 
-2581 STTVAGQGTDCDTNY
+2581 STT
-2596 TINLTVLPQNTAS
+2596 
-2609 ETITVCAGET
+2609 E
-2619 ATFNGQTLVAG
+2619 
-2630 VNTIT
+2630 
-2635 VSGQGTDCDTLYT
+2635 
-2648 VTLIVKPVLTE
+2648 
-2659 NVDATI
+2659 ATI

-2677 YNATGTYTATITGSN
+2677 YTTAGTYTATLVNAAGCDSTATLVLTVNQPTSSTTDVTVCYGETYEFNGQTYSATGTYTATLTN
-2692 GCDSTITL
+2692 AAGCDSVATL
-2700 NLTVRPANT
+2700 NLTVRPENA
-2709 PINDEVTLNNDE
+2709 PIEETVTLNKAE
-2721 LPYTY
+2721 LPYTWRGEQY
-2726 HGQEFNAFG
+2726 TEFG
-2735 TYTVT
+2735 TYTVA
-2740 GEDEFGCPQEYT
+2740 GEDENGCPQEYV
-2752 LTLVHNSGIN
+2752 LNLVHNSGIAEVEN
-2762 EVGSEFVVTLY
+2762 EYSIALY
-2773 PNPTTSNATLLV
+2773 PNPTSENATLSV
-2785 KGLTEEATIMVT
+2785 KGLNEEATVIVT

-2806 TTLALGQE
+2806 SKLALGQE
-2814 TMEVETSTLA
+2814 TLELESSKLA
-2824 SGVYYVRIQTA
+2824 SGVYYIRIQTA

-2843 IKK
+2843 IRK